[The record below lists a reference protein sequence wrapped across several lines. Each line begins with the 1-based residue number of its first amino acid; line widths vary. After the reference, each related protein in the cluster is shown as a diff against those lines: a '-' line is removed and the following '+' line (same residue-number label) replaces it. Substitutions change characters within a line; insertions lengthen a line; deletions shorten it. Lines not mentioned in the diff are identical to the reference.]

1 MQYIFVCTCSI
12 SALKSHYFFSKK
24 TKHWPEQ
31 VNALIW
37 LTQCIVLTD
46 TMHRLYFAN
55 ESPFIPQWIA
65 FTLRRKRLSFFNG
78 TRMSSEWWAVSDEG
92 VGTLRAA
99 SEVSYSHNSRQSRQ
113 RLRAIIWFCEIRE
126 RAIITQ
132 CAFRTLHADVPTPLT
147 TLLRRICYS
156 LFLSIR
162 VCDPKTKNM
171 FLCSSVKGINLRS
184 SVVSVLSVCHHL
196 LFVKKQEKRI
206 LEWWGKIEDNATFL

>member
-55 ESPFIPQWIA
+55 ESPFIPQCIA

-99 SEVSYSHNSRQSRQ
+99 SEVSYSHNSRQSRK
-113 RLRAIIWFCEIRE
+113 RLRAIYNFVRFVRFACDYNPMCSPDAAR
-126 RAIITQ
+126 RRPYLFNAHCSQLITQ
-132 CAFRTLHADVPTPLT
+132 N
-147 TLLRRICYS
+147 LL
-156 LFLSIR
+156 
-162 VCDPKTKNM
+162 
-171 FLCSSVKGINLRS
+171 S
-184 SVVSVLSVCHHL
+184 SVVSSSLACHHL
-196 LFVKKQEKRI
+196 LFVKK
-206 LEWWGKIEDNATFL
+206 

>member
-1 MQYIFVCTCSI
+1 MQYIFVCICSI

-113 RLRAIIWFCEIRE
+113 RLRAKYTFVRFVCDYNPMCFPDAAR
-126 RAIITQ
+126 R
-132 CAFRTLHADVPTPLT
+132 RPYLLT
-147 TLLRRICYS
+147 THHSLLTAHCS
-156 LFLSIR
+156 LLIAH
-162 VCDPKTKNM
+162 
-171 FLCSSVKGINLRS
+171 CSSLIAHCS
-184 SVVSVLSVCHHL
+184 SLIAHCSSPICQKTRKVDFRVM
-196 LFVKKQEKRI
+196 K
-206 LEWWGKIEDNATFL
+206 